1 MLYVLLGPEHQVEV
15 KETAVDAA
23 LFLAAQSV
31 TPGGGW
37 LVFRQIVIPDT
48 NQLSE
53 LARHFMVAE
62 SVEQQTYEALNT
74 VESRRR

>member
-23 LFLAAQSV
+23 LFLSQQP
-31 TPGGGW
+31 TGW
-37 LVFRQIVIPDT
+37 LAFRQIAIPDS
-48 NQLSE
+48 NSLSE

-62 SVEQQTYEALNT
+62 SVERQTYEALND

>member
-23 LFLAAQSV
+23 LFLSQQRTS
-31 TPGGGW
+31 GW
-37 LVFRQIVIPDT
+37 LAFRQISLPDST
-48 NQLSE
+48 SLSE

-62 SVEQQTYEALNT
+62 SVEQQTYQALND